1 MIWRLFERRK
11 TAGWI
16 AVDYPPSGE
25 NPENWLPWQRAES
38 ILPAVS
44 GFSDNQSVAVFS
56 SSQEGRLCKLG
67 GRPLSVRKAQ
77 RISSNITANKMNR
90 EVYVMAQDKA
100 FLTMPYRPELN
111 WVRIAIAAACRRL
124 GIELVSVDEQVA
136 AGDIISAIHNH
147 VRTSDLGYVVLTG
160 LNPNVI
166 YEMGLLHQAAKPTII
181 LADSDTRLPF
191 DVRSLM
197 VLTYEGKGKD
207 EARLIDQVAAATG
220 QLLRFF
226 DHAERTAI
234 AGGAQP
240 SATQVAR
247 EIGVSTF

>member
-1 MIWRLFERRK
+1 
-11 TAGWI
+11 
-16 AVDYPPSGE
+16 
-25 NPENWLPWQRAES
+25 
-38 ILPAVS
+38 
-44 GFSDNQSVAVFS
+44 
-56 SSQEGRLCKLG
+56 
-67 GRPLSVRKAQ
+67 
-77 RISSNITANKMNR
+77 
-90 EVYVMAQDKA
+90 MAQDKA
-100 FLTMPYRPELN
+100 FLAMPYRPGLK
-111 WVRIAIAAACRRL
+111 WVRTAIAAACRRL
-124 GIELVSVDEQVA
+124 NIELVSVDEQVA

-147 VRTSDLGYVVLTG
+147 VRTCDLGYVVLTG

-181 LADSDTRLPF
+181 LADSDTQLPF

-197 VLTYEGKGKD
+197 VLSYEGKGKD

-240 SATQVAR
+240 SAIQVAR
-247 EIGVSTF
+247 EIGVSTLRMADFDFVEIRNRAAKAVGRESCTTKNITAVDEAGFRGWLLKARCPGGVTLIVKVDLNGEAAEIDVQE